1 MESIEEVDEEL
12 GLFSNERLE
21 YSQGIMASELL
32 KSYRTWLKNMERLRR
47 IEKEIYRR
55 KNEGRY

>member
-12 GLFSNERLE
+12 EYFSNERLKHIL
-21 YSQGIMASELL
+21 GIMASELMR
-32 KSYRTWLKNMERLRR
+32 SHQTWLKNIERLRR
-47 IEKEIYRR
+47 IGKEIYRR